1 MWAEHAKIRNRT
13 CLLWTGPCG
22 LHTQRFFWEITSFF
36 LAPDFC
42 GSQQRP
48 RKAAN
53 IQSVNLP
60 CRPSGTIIKFAE
72 TSNLKAIIVIK
83 VSKFEKQIFLVSFAF
98 REGHFGKNLFYLKG
112 IFQEKSKVH
121 VFWEGHKIWRNH
133 YYF

>member
-1 MWAEHAKIRNRT
+1 MPRSGTEHAYFGQ
-13 CLLWTGPCG
+13 GPVEYI
-22 LHTQRFFWEITSFF
+22 QRFFWEITSFF

-60 CRPSGTIIKFAE
+60 CRPSGTIIKLAE

-83 VSKFEKQIFLVSFAF
+83 VSKFQKQIFWSHLP
-98 REGHFGKNLFYLKG
+98 L
-112 IFQEKSKVH
+112 EKDTLA
-121 VFWEGHKIWRNH
+121 KIC
-133 YYF
+133 FI